1 MSIFYL
7 QVWFSVTQPVGDY
20 KQALDKLLDNALRG
34 RYTIGLPEGQ
44 ISRERLQ
51 STSSAVAVCLRC
63 NSVEHGAAMS
73 TQKSRPPAE
82 VAVHGR
88 GAADANGRRAPECD
102 YFLIGDVAALT
113 SLSVHALRAWERVGL
128 LKPHRS
134 PGGVRQYTED
144 DIARIRLIAR
154 HLGAKGMS
162 RRAVATLLQSGDL
175 RPDPTDYAP
184 QPAHQWPAAGKAS
197 GTGARGRKW
206 DVAGMGSEAA
216 RSRRLLDAIA
226 QIGEAVAAGRRLADV
241 LTVICRQ
248 TCRAF
253 GVSDAVLW
261 LLESH
266 ASSAVTAAV
275 AATSGRQ
282 EHGARASTLV
292 VGAAY
297 GPRSRAILGSDP
309 PLRVPLDHLLAPAI
323 RARRPPYGLIVD
335 TRDILPMTHPELSAL
350 LPATSLLV
358 VPLYTT
364 AGGNVGVLALRE
376 VTDTQRF
383 DADDLERAQVFAT
396 QAANVIEAARL
407 QDELRT
413 AREQAEAERIRWRT
427 VMDQLP
433 AFVVTCDAQRRM
445 TYASPS
451 YERMLGCQLEVAA
464 PDSATTA
471 PFALDGAD
479 GAQCLAS
486 ADLPLTRALREGQ
499 PVQEVELRHQEPD
512 GSTRAIVWDGAPM
525 HTPDGAVLGAVAV
538 GRDVTRER
546 RRAQR
551 EIGLAAVTRAALGV
565 LAPDATEEH
574 AARVVAALVEHAGL
588 PVVAASVYLI
598 DPRSG
603 SVSRAASLGVSM
615 ADIVG
620 NLPDGRHPLWRAIA
634 DGPAFSAGDGAPPSV
649 RQGTAREMWSATGIR
664 AWAVVPL
671 RSGDNLLGA
680 LTLGLGAPHI
690 WDSDERAWI
699 KACGDAVALAIEN
712 ARLFAAA
719 RRRTEELE
727 AVMESVGEGITMVA
741 PNGQILVRNAT
752 AAALTGRPV
761 YRGSIAD
768 NLASFALRDPV
779 TRTLVPLEQTPVYR
793 ALRGET
799 VRDAVLLM
807 RDAHGHDRVVHCS
820 SNPVWDHAGAVGAVV
835 TTFRDVTA
843 ETHRAHLFE
852 RLGQQM
858 GATLDPAAEMRAL
871 ADALVEVG
879 GATTAAVYATAPDG
893 QSLHLMA
900 ARNYAPEVAALVQRI
915 PADAPTIAA
924 LALRSGRPHV
934 MQGSAEIE
942 GDEHRLTR
950 RLAADLGIVS
960 GAALPL
966 LARGRVVGVIV
977 VGAAQPDSF
986 PPDEVALLLEV
997 AGRAGL
1003 AVDNAQ
1009 LYQTARDAAAKLEA
1023 TIEAMTESVMV
1034 CDASARVT
1042 HMNQAAVTML
1052 GMPREHAMH
1061 VPQEQLAA
1069 HVFRQL
1075 NGQPLDARDTPL
1087 ARGLRGEAAADYEI
1101 MVCDTDSGRARRLR
1115 VSYGPIHHEHLGAIA
1130 GAVAVGR
1137 DVTPLTELER
1147 AREEFLAIASHELKT
1162 PLTSL
1167 LGFVQTARRK
1177 AARGAGAHPEP
1188 GTVSEAANPVAAE
1201 NLLLARIERQ
1211 ALRLDRLVGDLLDV
1225 VRIQQGR
1232 LEYRWAVGDIAGAVA
1247 EAVDE
1252 QRVAHPER
1260 RIELVVPEEPLTA
1273 RLDADRL
1280 GQVVTNLLTNALKYS
1295 RVEDPVTVEVTTGR
1309 RAEDAAR
1316 VAIVRV
1322 RDRGPGIPPA
1332 HLPHVFERFYR
1343 VPGVDVQS
1351 GSGIGLGVGLH
1362 VARDIVLRHGGSIW
1376 AESESGQG
1384 STFAFAIAVL

>member
-1 MSIFYL
+1 
-7 QVWFSVTQPVGDY
+7 
-20 KQALDKLLDNALRG
+20 
-34 RYTIGLPEGQ
+34 
-44 ISRERLQ
+44 
-51 STSSAVAVCLRC
+51 
-63 NSVEHGAAMS
+63 MS
-73 TQKSRPPAE
+73 TTQSQPPAE
-82 VAVHGR
+82 R
-88 GAADANGRRAPECD
+88 DF
-102 YFLIGDVAALT
+102 FLIGDVAALT

-134 PGGVRQYTED
+134 AGGVRQYTED

-154 HLGAKGMS
+154 NLGAKGMS

-175 RPDPTDYAP
+175 RPDPADYAP
-184 QPAHQWPAAGKAS
+184 QPSHLWQATGKPS
-197 GTGARGRKW
+197 GSGARGRKW
-206 DVAGMGSEAA
+206 DAAGTGGEAA
-216 RSRRLLDAIA
+216 RSRHLLDALA

-241 LTVICRQ
+241 LTVVCRQ

-253 GVSDAVLW
+253 GVSDTVLW

-266 ASSAVTAAV
+266 AAPDVPAPGVAPSRSQEQSAAADTLIV
-275 AATSGRQ
+275 A
-282 EHGARASTLV
+282 
-292 VGAAY
+292 AAY

-309 PLRVPLDHLLAPAI
+309 PLRVPLDHLLMPA
-323 RARRPPYGLIVD
+323 ARVRPLQHGLIVD
-335 TRDILPMTHPELSAL
+335 TRDTLPATHPELREL
-350 LPATSLLV
+350 LPAASLLV

-376 VTDTQRF
+376 VSNTQRF
-383 DADDLERAQVFAT
+383 DADDLERARMFAN
-396 QAANVIEAARL
+396 QAANVIETARL
-407 QDELRT
+407 HDELRT
-413 AREQAEAERIRWRT
+413 AREQAEAERIRWKT

-433 AFVVTCDAQRRM
+433 ALVVTCDAQLRT
-445 TYASPS
+445 TYVSPT
-451 YERMLGCQLEVAA
+451 YEHLRDYQVESTA
-464 PDSATTA
+464 PDPAPQSALHGSDDAQPRA
-471 PFALDGAD
+471 PDEL
-479 GAQCLAS
+479 LLS
-486 ADLPLTRALREGQ
+486 RALYEGQ
-499 PVQEVELRHQEPD
+499 PVREIEVRHMEPD
-512 GSTRAIVWDGAPM
+512 GAMRAIIWDGAPIR
-525 HTPDGAVLGAVAV
+525 TPDGAVLGAVAV

-551 EIGLAAVTRAALGV
+551 ETCLAAVTRAALGV
-565 LAPDATEEH
+565 MASAAIEEH
-574 AARVVAALVEHAGL
+574 ATRVVAALVEHAGL
-588 PVVAASVYLI
+588 PVVASSLYLV
-598 DPRSG
+598 DPVSG
-603 SVSRAASLGVSM
+603 SVSRAAGLGVSVADFIGDLPEGHHLVRRAM
-615 ADIVG
+615 AHV
-620 NLPDGRHPLWRAIA
+620 A
-634 DGPAFSAGDGAPPSV
+634 AFSDHDGAPPRLIQES
-649 RQGTAREMWSATGIR
+649 APELWSSAGIR

-671 RSGDNLLGA
+671 RSGDALLGI
-680 LTLGLGAPHI
+680 LTLGLGVPHC

-699 KACGDAVALAIEN
+699 EACGNAVALALQN

-727 AVMESVGEGITMVA
+727 AVLESANEGITMVA
-741 PNGQILVRNAT
+741 PDGQILVRNAT
-752 AAALTGRPV
+752 AAALTGQSV
-761 YRGSIAD
+761 YRSSLADLIA
-768 NLASFALRDPV
+768 SYALRDSV
-779 TRTLVPLEQTPVYR
+779 TRAPVPLEQTPIYR

-820 SNPVWDHAGAVGAVV
+820 SNPVLGAAAVA
-835 TTFRDVTA
+835 TFHDVTA
-843 ETHRAHLFE
+843 QTHRAHLFE
-852 RLGQQM
+852 RLSQEL
-858 GATLDPAAEMRAL
+858 GASLEPAAEMRAL

-879 GATTAAVYATAPDG
+879 GATTAAVYATAADG

-900 ARNYAPEVAALVQRI
+900 ARNYPPEVAALVRSI
-915 PADAPTIAA
+915 PANAPTIAA
-924 LALRSGRPHV
+924 LALRTGRPHV
-934 MQGSAEIE
+934 TQRTTEIE
-942 GDEHRLTR
+942 GDEHVLTR
-950 RLAADLGIVS
+950 RLADKLGIAS

-977 VGAAQPDSF
+977 VGAAHPNSF
-986 PPDEVALLLEV
+986 PPDEVALLLEL

-1009 LYQTARDAAAKLEA
+1009 LYQTARETAAKLDA
-1023 TIEAMTESVMV
+1023 TMEAMTESVIV
-1034 CDASARVT
+1034 CDASGRVT
-1042 HMNQAAVTML
+1042 HMNQAAVTLL
-1052 GMPREHAMH
+1052 GLPREQAMH
-1061 VPQEQLAA
+1061 VPHNQVTANL
-1069 HVFRQL
+1069 FRQP
-1075 NGQPLDARDTPL
+1075 NGEPLGAHDAPL
-1087 ARGLRGEAAADYEI
+1087 ARALRGETAADFEI
-1101 MVCDTDSGRARRLR
+1101 VASDPKAGYLRRLR
-1115 VSYGPIHHEHLGAIA
+1115 VSYGPIRDERLDTIV

-1137 DVTPLTELER
+1137 DVTPPKELER

-1177 AARGAGAHPEP
+1177 AARGAAARLEP
-1188 GTVSEAANPVAAE
+1188 GSVTDAADPTAAE
-1201 NLLLARIERQ
+1201 NILLARIERQ

-1260 RIELVVPEEPLTA
+1260 RIELLVPEEPLAA

-1295 RVEDPVTVEVTTGR
+1295 RVEEPVVVEVTTGR

-1322 RDRGPGIPPA
+1322 HDRGPGIPPA

-1362 VARDIVLRHGGSIW
+1362 VARDIVLRHSGSIW
-1376 AESESGQG
+1376 AESAPGQG
-1384 STFAFAIAVL
+1384 STFAFAIALL